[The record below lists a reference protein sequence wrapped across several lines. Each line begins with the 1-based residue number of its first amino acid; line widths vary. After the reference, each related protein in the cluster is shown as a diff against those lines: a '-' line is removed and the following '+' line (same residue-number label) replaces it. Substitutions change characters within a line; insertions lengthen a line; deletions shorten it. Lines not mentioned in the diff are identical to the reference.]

1 MATVR
6 DLRDRIRSLKN
17 TQQITKAMKQ
27 VAAAKIRRAE
37 AAQKR
42 ARPYADALSEML
54 SDLLG
59 AVSSVDHPF
68 MKPGKEGA
76 PAGIV
81 LITADKGL
89 AGAFNSNVIA
99 AAERYAREQSGVRW
113 YTVGIKARNAVRRLG
128 VTDQPTWPLGGE
140 SKLATAREVAQR
152 AGDDFRAGE
161 ISEIVLVSQKLV
173 SMMSQRPES
182 RKLVPVLSSPFDTP
196 PSAATQGD
204 KRPPAA
210 AQPFDTPPSAAT
222 QPFDTPPSAATQGDK
237 VRKQGA
243 VEFAPSPEFV
253 LSRLLP
259 KYLEFTVY
267 SAMLET
273 DAAFFAAQL
282 VAMTN
287 ATDNASKLID
297 ELTIAMNNARQAAI
311 TKELLEIVAGAEA
324 LGV

>member
-1 MATVR
+1 VPTVR

-42 ARPYADALSEML
+42 ARPYADALAEML
-54 SDLLG
+54 SDLIG
-59 AVSSVDHPF
+59 AVTSVDDPF
-68 MKPGKEGA
+68 MRPGKEGA
-76 PAGIV
+76 PSGIV

-89 AGAFNSNVIA
+89 AGAFNSNAIA
-99 AAERYAREQSGVRW
+99 AAEAFARERRSVRY
-113 YTVGIKARNAVRRLG
+113 YTIGAKARNAVRRMGIRDHRSWLLG
-128 VTDQPTWPLGGE
+128 AP
-140 SKLATAREVAQR
+140 SKIDTAREVAR
-152 AGDDFRAGE
+152 ATADDFVHGA
-161 ISEIVLVSQKLV
+161 ISEIALVSQRLI
-173 SMMSQRPES
+173 SMMSQRPQT
-182 RKLVPVLSSPFDTP
+182 RKLVPILKEDLASFDT
-196 PSAATQGD
+196 
-204 KRPPAA
+204 AA
-210 AQPFDTPPSAAT
+210 ARPAREDET
-222 QPFDTPPSAATQGDK
+222 
-237 VRKQGA
+237 RNRGA
-243 VEFAPSPEFV
+243 IEFAPSPEFV

-259 KYLEFTVY
+259 KYLEFTIY

-324 LGV
+324 LGVE

>member
-1 MATVR
+1 
-6 DLRDRIRSLKN
+6 LRDRIRSLKN

-42 ARPYADALSEML
+42 ARPYADALAEML
-54 SDLLG
+54 GDLIA

-68 MKPGKEGA
+68 MKPGNDGA
-76 PAGIV
+76 PAGVI

-89 AGAFNSNVIA
+89 AGAFNSHAIA
-99 AAERYAREQSGVRW
+99 AAEHFARKQGAVTYYTIGVK
-113 YTVGIKARNAVRRLG
+113 GRNAVRRWGMPDHKTWLLG
-128 VTDQPTWPLGGE
+128 AS
-140 SKLATAREVAQR
+140 SKIDTAREVAR
-152 AGDDFRAGE
+152 ATTDDFNKGAL
-161 ISEIVLVSQKLV
+161 SQIVLVSQRLIT
-173 SMMSQRPES
+173 MMSQRPQT
-182 RKLVPVLSSPFDTP
+182 RKLVPILKEELQSSLPAREGGESSPQRR
-196 PSAATQGD
+196 AAES
-204 KRPPAA
+204 K
-210 AQPFDTPPSAAT
+210 
-222 QPFDTPPSAATQGDK
+222 
-237 VRKQGA
+237 GA
-243 VEFAPSPEFV
+243 IEFAPSPEFV

-259 KYLEFTVY
+259 KYLEFTIY

-297 ELTIAMNNARQAAI
+297 ELTIQMNNARQAAI

-324 LGV
+324 LGVE